1 MSPEDRFNKSKEQDN
16 NPQVA
21 VNIRILPEDGPEKQD
36 GPQPAKKA
44 DSDE

>member
-1 MSPEDRFNKSKEQDN
+1 MSPEDRFHKSKEQDN

-21 VNIRILPEDGPEKQD
+21 VNIRILPEDDPEKQHAS
-36 GPQPAKKA
+36 QPAKKA

>member
-21 VNIRILPEDGPEKQD
+21 VNIRVLTEDGPKKQNASE
-36 GPQPAKKA
+36 PPKKA